1 MTSKFGK
8 KAFNLLITIISFYLL
23 NTIESAPRRQ
33 QQHVQLAEHST
44 GIQLSDQQT
53 DIPPEINVEQPAYIS
68 ERPDL
73 EILNFLVN
81 QMSIL
86 QDERLDNFINLLK
99 IIRKNKRDIL
109 ELFKSQGMFNQLL
122 EFVEANLKRI
132 QPEKKKS
139 EKKNSKSWS
148 EALIELKRTGFERVL
163 ESIDICQNL
172 NNSVFRQV
180 LLDYCKQEVKTKCE
194 TMFEAAKIPIKVN
207 LDNCTNLT
215 DKIFEDQELEN
226 VVFGKKRKNWLSF
239 LDKLKGSKVLSRAS
253 SSSLSSVSSNLSCLS
268 VKDLDLGETNE

>member
-1 MTSKFGK
+1 MTSKL
-8 KAFNLLITIISFYLL
+8 NLLITIISFYLL
-23 NTIESAPRRQ
+23 NTIKSAPRRQ
-33 QQHVQLAEHST
+33 QQHVQLAEQPT
-44 GIQLSDQQT
+44 EDGIT
-53 DIPPEINVEQPAYIS
+53 PEINVEQPAYIS

-86 QDERLDNFINLLK
+86 QDERLENFINLLK
-99 IIRKNKRDIL
+99 IIRKNKKDVL
-109 ELFKSQGMFNQLL
+109 ELFKSQGMFNQLF

-139 EKKNSKSWS
+139 EKKNTKSWS
-148 EALIELKRTGFERVL
+148 EALIELKRNGFERVL

-172 NNSVFRQV
+172 ENSVFRQA
-180 LLDYCKQEVKTKCE
+180 LIGYCIQEVKTKCE

-207 LDNCTNLT
+207 LDNSINLT
-215 DKIFEDQELEN
+215 DKIFDDQELEN

-268 VKDLDLGETNE
+268 VKDLDLGETTNE

>member
-1 MTSKFGK
+1 M
-8 KAFNLLITIISFYLL
+8 
-23 NTIESAPRRQ
+23 
-33 QQHVQLAEHST
+33 
-44 GIQLSDQQT
+44 
-53 DIPPEINVEQPAYIS
+53 
-68 ERPDL
+68 
-73 EILNFLVN
+73 
-81 QMSIL
+81 
-86 QDERLDNFINLLK
+86 
-99 IIRKNKRDIL
+99 
-109 ELFKSQGMFNQLL
+109 
-122 EFVEANLKRI
+122 
-132 QPEKKKS
+132 
-139 EKKNSKSWS
+139 
-148 EALIELKRTGFERVL
+148 IELKRTGFERVL

-207 LDNCTNLT
+207 LDNSANLT

>member
-1 MTSKFGK
+1 MTSKF
-8 KAFNLLITIISFYLL
+8 NLFITIISFYLL
-23 NTIESAPRRQ
+23 NTIKSAPRRQ
-33 QQHVQLAEHST
+33 QQHVQLAEQPT
-44 GIQLSDQQT
+44 GDTSREIR
-53 DIPPEINVEQPAYIS
+53 PEINVEQPAYIS

-86 QDERLDNFINLLK
+86 QDERLENFINLLK
-99 IIRKNKRDIL
+99 IIRKNKKDIL
-109 ELFKSQGMFNQLL
+109 ELFKSQGMFNQLF

-148 EALIELKRTGFERVL
+148 EALIELKRNGFERVL

-172 NNSVFRQV
+172 ENSVFRQV
-180 LLDYCKQEVKTKCE
+180 LIGYCIQEVKTKCE

-207 LDNCTNLT
+207 LDNSINLT
-215 DKIFEDQELEN
+215 DKIFDDQELEN